1 MRTGGGN
8 KTVVVA
14 GLQRATVREPD
25 GAGFVSLSLGAS
37 GEDSGVS
44 TAPREQLPS
53 REEQKEGPGARGLG
67 RRCRGG
73 FDTVKEKAYTAALCM
88 ALLLWSQPWFNPT
101 STTYWGTSLNLP
113 GPWFP
118 LL

>member
-14 GLQRATVREPD
+14 GLQPATVREPD

-73 FDTVKEKAYTAALCM
+73 FDTVKEKAYTAALSV